1 MMWLAGTSGYSYK
14 QWKGPFYPENI
25 KNDEMLSFYASR
37 LPAVEINNTFYRMPR
52 TNVLENWS
60 QSVPADFRFV
70 IKASRRITHHARLKG
85 AEESINYLA
94 TRVAV
99 LEDKLGAVLFQ
110 LPPFLRKDID
120 RLKAFLDVWPKAL
133 PAAIEFRN
141 DSWFDEETFDVLRAH
156 GVAIGVSEDSDLPCP
171 PEIATTDWIYLRLRK
186 PGYTSKNLAG
196 WIKKA
201 LATDATKTLAFFK
214 HEDDGAGPE
223 LANRFLHLA
232 QAPQPVRAPR
242 RTPKRKRL
250 SKAQIKRLSE
260 AQIKRPSKAQI
271 KRPSK
276 TRKSSHSA

>member
-14 QWKGPFYPENI
+14 QWKGPFYPEDI
-25 KNDEMLSFYASR
+25 KNDEMLSFYASK
-37 LPAVEINNTFYRMPR
+37 LPAVEINHTFYRMPSTR
-52 TNVLENWS
+52 VLENWS
-60 QSVPADFRFV
+60 ASVPEHFRFV

-110 LPPFLRKDID
+110 LPPFLHKDID

-141 DSWFDEETFDVLRAH
+141 ESWFDEETFDLLRAH
-156 GVAIGVSEDSDLPCP
+156 GVAIGVSEDRELPSP
-171 PEIATTDWIYLRLRK
+171 AQIATTDWLYLRLRK
-186 PGYTSKNLAG
+186 PGYSSQNIAG

-201 LATDATKTLAFFK
+201 RATGATRTLAFFK

-223 LANRFLHLA
+223 LAIRFLRLA
-232 QAPQPVRAPR
+232 KAAQPARAPR
-242 RTPKRKRL
+242 HVPER
-250 SKAQIKRLSE
+250 KAQ
-260 AQIKRPSKAQI
+260 
-271 KRPSK
+271 
-276 TRKSSHSA
+276 RKSSKVRNDSRSA